1 MNRGIQNL
9 AADES
14 HYASRQRNLQGEG
27 EDMKMYS
34 DRRYSLVSND
44 N

>member
-14 HYASRQRNLQGEG
+14 HYASRQRNFQ
-27 EDMKMYS
+27 D
-34 DRRYSLVSND
+34 
-44 N
+44 